1 MSSIKVNLGNLVF
14 NCYGSDCCK
23 YLLNFMSKLNVKTGK
38 SSHEF
43 IYWSKN
49 DHFFIFPNKN
59 IYAF

>member
-23 YLLNFMSKLNVKTGK
+23 YLSTFMSKLNVKMEK

-43 IYWSKN
+43 IYWSKS
-49 DHFFIFPNKN
+49 DHFFIFSK
-59 IYAF
+59 